1 MRAMTDL
8 TPTEPSPMPPS
19 TAYDVSTDLAAW
31 AGAMGDAMTL
41 AKGLAGTAFVPSHF
55 QGKPADTAVAIMK
68 GAALGLDPVAA
79 LEAIYVISGKPAL
92 YARSMVA
99 LVLARGH
106 EVWTE
111 EADATK
117 VTVKGRRHGSSHV
130 EESTWDVARV
140 RAAGLDRNRQYAAH
154 PEAMLYA
161 RAAADVC
168 RRIAPDVLAGL
179 SYGVEELQEPAVEAA
194 ATIQRKSKPHQK
206 EGEPH
211 E

>member
-1 MRAMTDL
+1 MRAMTDIV
-8 TPTEPSPMPPS
+8 PVEPSPAPAS
-19 TAYDVSTDLAAW
+19 TAYEVSTDLASW

-79 LEAIYVISGKPAL
+79 LESIYVISGKPAL

-111 EADATK
+111 EADATS
-117 VTVKGRRHGSSHV
+117 VTVRGRRHGSSHV

-140 RAAGLDRNRQYAAH
+140 KAAGLDRNRQYAAH

-179 SYGVEELQEPAVEAA
+179 SYGVEELQEPAVEVQ
-194 ATIQRKSKPHQK
+194 ATIQRKTRNKNTQEETS
-206 EGEPH
+206 
-211 E
+211 

>member
-1 MRAMTDL
+1 MRTMTDL

-92 YARSMVA
+92 YARAMVA

-111 EADATK
+111 EADAAT
-117 VTVKGRRHGSSHV
+117 VTVRGRRHGSSHV

-140 RAAGLDRNRQYAAH
+140 KAAGLDRNRQYAAH

-179 SYGVEELQEPAVEAA
+179 SYGVEELQEPAVDAQ
-194 ATIQRKSKPHQK
+194 ATIQRKIRSKNDK
-206 EGEPH
+206 EEMA
-211 E
+211 

>member
-1 MRAMTDL
+1 MRTMTDL
-8 TPTEPSPMPPS
+8 TPTEPSPRPPW

-140 RAAGLDRNRQYAAH
+140 KAAGLDRNRQYAAH

>member
-1 MRAMTDL
+1 
-8 TPTEPSPMPPS
+8 MPPS

-79 LEAIYVISGKPAL
+79 LESIYVISDKPAL

-111 EADATK
+111 EADAAK

-140 RAAGLDRNRQYAAH
+140 KAAGLDRNRQYAAH

-179 SYGVEELQEPAVEAA
+179 SYGVEELQEPAIEAA

>member
-1 MRAMTDL
+1 MTDL

-140 RAAGLDRNRQYAAH
+140 KAAGLDRNRQYAAH

>member
-1 MRAMTDL
+1 MTDL
-8 TPTEPSPMPPS
+8 TPVEPTPTPAS
-19 TAYDVSTDLAAW
+19 TASEVSTDLAAW

-99 LVLARGH
+99 LVLAQGH

-140 RAAGLDRNRQYAAH
+140 KAAGLDRNRQYATH

>member
-1 MRAMTDL
+1 MRTMTDL

-111 EADATK
+111 EADAAT
-117 VTVKGRRHGSSHV
+117 VTVRGRRHGSSHV

-140 RAAGLDRNRQYAAH
+140 KAAGLDRNRQYAAH

-161 RAAADVC
+161 RAATDVC

-179 SYGVEELQEPAVEAA
+179 SYGVEELQEPAVDAQ
-194 ATIQRKSKPHQK
+194 ATIQRKTRSKNDK
-206 EGEPH
+206 EEMA
-211 E
+211 

>member
-1 MRAMTDL
+1 MTDIIPAEP
-8 TPTEPSPMPPS
+8 TPTQS
-19 TAYDVSTDLAAW
+19 TIAYEVSTDLAAW

-41 AKGLAGTAFVPSHF
+41 AKGLAGTAFVPNHF

-79 LEAIYVISGKPAL
+79 LESIYVINGKPAL
-92 YARSMVA
+92 YTRSMVA
-99 LVLARGH
+99 LVLAKGH
-106 EVWTE
+106 EIWTE
-111 EADATK
+111 EADATT
-117 VTVKGRRHGSSHV
+117 VTVKGKRHGSSHV
-130 EESTWDVARV
+130 EESTWDTARV
-140 RAAGLDRNRQYAAH
+140 KAAGLDRNRQYAVH

-194 ATIQRKSKPHQK
+194 ATIQRKTHNKNNK
-206 EGEPH
+206 EETS
-211 E
+211 

>member
-1 MRAMTDL
+1 MRTMTDL

-140 RAAGLDRNRQYAAH
+140 KAAGLDRNRQYAAH

>member
-1 MRAMTDL
+1 
-8 TPTEPSPMPPS
+8 
-19 TAYDVSTDLAAW
+19 
-31 AGAMGDAMTL
+31 MTL

-111 EADATK
+111 EADATR

-140 RAAGLDRNRQYAAH
+140 KAAGLDRNRQYAAH

>member
-1 MRAMTDL
+1 MSDL
-8 TPTEPSPMPPS
+8 TPIEPSPMPPS

-111 EADATK
+111 EADATR

-140 RAAGLDRNRQYAAH
+140 KAAGLDRNRQYAAH

>member
-1 MRAMTDL
+1 MTDIIPAEP
-8 TPTEPSPMPPS
+8 TPAQPT
-19 TAYDVSTDLAAW
+19 TAYEVSTDLAAW

-41 AKGLAGTAFVPSHF
+41 AKGLAGTAFVPNHF

-79 LEAIYVISGKPAL
+79 LESIYVISGKPAL
-92 YARSMVA
+92 YTRSMVA
-99 LVLARGH
+99 LVLAKGH

-111 EADATK
+111 EADATT

-130 EESTWDVARV
+130 EESTWDTARV
-140 RAAGLDRNRQYAAH
+140 KAAGLDRNRQYAAH

-179 SYGVEELQEPAVEAA
+179 SYGVEELQEPAVEAQ
-194 ATIQRKSKPHQK
+194 ATIQRKTHANNSKEK
-206 EGEPH
+206 TA
-211 E
+211 

>member
-1 MRAMTDL
+1 MRTMTDL

-79 LEAIYVISGKPAL
+79 LESIYVISGKPAL

-111 EADATK
+111 EADATS
-117 VTVKGRRHGSSHV
+117 VTVRGRRHGSSHV
-130 EESTWDVARV
+130 EESTWDTSRV
-140 RAAGLDRNRQYAAH
+140 KAAGLDRNRQYAAH

-179 SYGVEELQEPAVEAA
+179 SYGVEELQEPANEVQ
-194 ATIQRKSKPHQK
+194 ATIQRKTRNKNDEK
-206 EGEPH
+206 ETP
-211 E
+211 

>member
-1 MRAMTDL
+1 MRTMTDL
-8 TPTEPSPMPPS
+8 TPTEPSPTPPS

-140 RAAGLDRNRQYAAH
+140 KAAGLDRNRQYAAH

>member
-8 TPTEPSPMPPS
+8 TPTEPTPVPPS
-19 TAYDVSTDLAAW
+19 TAYEVSTDLASW

-79 LEAIYVISGKPAL
+79 LESIYVISGKPAL
-92 YARSMVA
+92 YTRSMVA

-117 VTVKGRRHGSSHV
+117 VTVRGRRHGSSHV
-130 EESTWDVARV
+130 EESTWDAARV
-140 RAAGLDRNRQYAAH
+140 KAAGLDRNRQYAAH

-179 SYGVEELQEPAVEAA
+179 SYGVEELQEPAAEAKT
-194 ATIQRKSKPHQK
+194 TIQRKTHRNDQEETP
-206 EGEPH
+206 
-211 E
+211 

>member
-1 MRAMTDL
+1 MRTMTDL
-8 TPTEPSPMPPS
+8 TPTEPTPTPAS
-19 TAYDVSTDLAAW
+19 TAYEVSTDLASW

-111 EADATK
+111 EADATR

-140 RAAGLDRNRQYAAH
+140 KAAGLDRNRQYAAH

>member
-1 MRAMTDL
+1 MRTMTDL

-79 LEAIYVISGKPAL
+79 LESIYVISGKPAL

-111 EADATK
+111 EADATS
-117 VTVKGRRHGSSHV
+117 VTVRGRRHGSSHV
-130 EESTWDVARV
+130 EEPTWHTSRV
-140 RAAGLDRNRQYAAH
+140 KAAGLDRNRQYAAH

-179 SYGVEELQEPAVEAA
+179 SYGVEELQEPANEVQ
-194 ATIQRKSKPHQK
+194 ATIQRKTRNKNDEK
-206 EGEPH
+206 ETP
-211 E
+211 

>member
-1 MRAMTDL
+1 MRTMTDL

-140 RAAGLDRNRQYAAH
+140 KAAGLDRNRQYAAH

-194 ATIQRKSKPHQK
+194 ATIQRKSEPHQK

>member
-1 MRAMTDL
+1 MRVMTDL
-8 TPTEPSPMPPS
+8 TPAEPSPMPPS

-117 VTVKGRRHGSSHV
+117 VAVKGRRHGSSHV

-140 RAAGLDRNRQYAAH
+140 KAAGLDRNRQYAAH

>member
-1 MRAMTDL
+1 MTDIIPAE
-8 TPTEPSPMPPS
+8 PTATQP
-19 TAYDVSTDLAAW
+19 TIAYEVSTDLAAW

-79 LEAIYVISGKPAL
+79 LESIYVISGKPAL
-92 YARSMVA
+92 YTRTMVA

-106 EVWTE
+106 EIWTE
-111 EADATK
+111 EADATT
-117 VTVKGRRHGSSHV
+117 VTVRGRRHGSSHV
-130 EESTWDVARV
+130 EESTWDTARV
-140 RAAGLDRNRQYAAH
+140 KAAGLDRNRQYAAH

-179 SYGVEELQEPAVEAA
+179 SYGVEELQEPAIEAQ
-194 ATIQRKSKPHQK
+194 ATIQRKTSDKNSKEK
-206 EGEPH
+206 TA
-211 E
+211 

>member
-1 MRAMTDL
+1 MRTMTDL
-8 TPTEPSPMPPS
+8 TPTEPSPTPPS

-140 RAAGLDRNRQYAAH
+140 KAAGLDRNRQYAAH

-179 SYGVEELQEPAVEAA
+179 SYGVEELQETAVEAA

>member
-1 MRAMTDL
+1 MTD
-8 TPTEPSPMPPS
+8 TIPEEPTATQPTS
-19 TAYDVSTDLAAW
+19 AYEVSTDLASW

-41 AKGLAGTAFVPSHF
+41 AKGLAGTAFVPTHF

-79 LEAIYVISGKPAL
+79 LESIYVISGKPAL
-92 YARSMVA
+92 HARSMVA

-106 EVWTE
+106 EIWTE
-111 EADATK
+111 EADAAT

-130 EESTWDVARV
+130 ETSTWDIARV
-140 RAAGLDRNRQYAAH
+140 KAAGLERNRQYQVH

-179 SYGVEELQEPAVEAA
+179 SYGVEELQEPATEAQ
-194 ATIQRKSKPHQK
+194 ATIQRKTHHKNNQEEAS
-206 EGEPH
+206 
-211 E
+211 

>member
-1 MRAMTDL
+1 
-8 TPTEPSPMPPS
+8 MPPS

-41 AKGLAGTAFVPSHF
+41 AKGLAGTAFVPPHF

-79 LEAIYVISGKPAL
+79 LESIYVISGKPAL
-92 YARSMVA
+92 YAKSMVA
-99 LVLARGH
+99 LILARGH

-140 RAAGLDRNRQYAAH
+140 KAAGLDRNRQYAAH

-179 SYGVEELQEPAVEAA
+179 SYGVEELQEPAIEAA
-194 ATIQRKSKPHQK
+194 ATIQRKNKPQQK
-206 EGEPH
+206 EGKPH
-211 E
+211 GQ

>member
-1 MRAMTDL
+1 MRAMTDIV
-8 TPTEPSPMPPS
+8 PAEPSPAFAS
-19 TAYDVSTDLAAW
+19 TAYEVSTDLASW

-79 LEAIYVISGKPAL
+79 LESIYVISGRPAL

-111 EADATK
+111 EADATS
-117 VTVKGRRHGSSHV
+117 VTVRGRRHGSSHV

-140 RAAGLDRNRQYAAH
+140 KAAGLDRNRQYAAH

-179 SYGVEELQEPAVEAA
+179 SYGVEELQEPAVEVQ
-194 ATIQRKSKPHQK
+194 ATIQRKTRNKNDK
-206 EGEPH
+206 EEMS
-211 E
+211 

>member
-1 MRAMTDL
+1 MRTMTDL

-79 LEAIYVISGKPAL
+79 LEAIYVINGKPAL

-111 EADATK
+111 EADAAT
-117 VTVKGRRHGSSHV
+117 VTVRGRRHGSSHV

-140 RAAGLDRNRQYAAH
+140 KAAGLDRNRQYAAH

-161 RAAADVC
+161 RAAANVC

-179 SYGVEELQEPAVEAA
+179 SYGVEELQEPAVDAQ
-194 ATIQRKSKPHQK
+194 ATIQRKTRSKNDK
-206 EGEPH
+206 EEMA
-211 E
+211 

>member
-8 TPTEPSPMPPS
+8 TPTEPAPAS
-19 TAYDVSTDLAAW
+19 TAYEVSTDLAAW

-140 RAAGLDRNRQYAAH
+140 KAGGLDRNRQYAAH

-179 SYGVEELQEPAVEAA
+179 SYGAEELQEPAVEAA

>member
-1 MRAMTDL
+1 MRTMTDL
-8 TPTEPSPMPPS
+8 TPTDPSPMPPS

-140 RAAGLDRNRQYAAH
+140 KTAGLDRNRQYAAH

>member
-1 MRAMTDL
+1 MRTMTDL

-79 LEAIYVISGKPAL
+79 LESIYVISGKPAL

-111 EADATK
+111 EADATR

-140 RAAGLDRNRQYAAH
+140 KAAGLDRNRQYAAH

-161 RAAADVC
+161 RAAADTC

>member
-1 MRAMTDL
+1 MTDL

-140 RAAGLDRNRQYAAH
+140 KAASLDRNRQYAAH

>member
-1 MRAMTDL
+1 MRTMTDL

-19 TAYDVSTDLAAW
+19 TAYEVSTDLAAW

-140 RAAGLDRNRQYAAH
+140 KAAGLDRNRQYAAH

-179 SYGVEELQEPAVEAA
+179 SYGVEELQEPAVEAT

>member
-79 LEAIYVISGKPAL
+79 LESIYVISGKPAL

-140 RAAGLDRNRQYAAH
+140 KAAGLDRNRQYAAH

>member
-1 MRAMTDL
+1 MRTMTDL

-111 EADATK
+111 EADAAT
-117 VTVKGRRHGSSHV
+117 VTVRGRRHGSSHV

-140 RAAGLDRNRQYAAH
+140 KAAGLDRNRQYAAH

-179 SYGVEELQEPAVEAA
+179 SYGVEELQEPAVDAQ
-194 ATIQRKSKPHQK
+194 ATIQRKIRSKNDK
-206 EGEPH
+206 EEMA
-211 E
+211 

>member
-1 MRAMTDL
+1 MRTMTDL
-8 TPTEPSPMPPS
+8 TPAEPSPMPPS

-140 RAAGLDRNRQYAAH
+140 KAAGLDRNRQYAAH

-168 RRIAPDVLAGL
+168 RRVAPDVLAGL

>member
-1 MRAMTDL
+1 MRTMTDL

-111 EADATK
+111 EADAAT
-117 VTVKGRRHGSSHV
+117 VTVRGRRHGSSHV

-140 RAAGLDRNRQYAAH
+140 KAAGLDRNRQYAAH

-179 SYGVEELQEPAVEAA
+179 SYGVEELQEPAVDAQ
-194 ATIQRKSKPHQK
+194 ATIQGKTRSKNDK
-206 EGEPH
+206 EEMA
-211 E
+211 

>member
-1 MRAMTDL
+1 MTDL

-111 EADATK
+111 EADATR

-140 RAAGLDRNRQYAAH
+140 KAAGLDRNRQYAAH

-179 SYGVEELQEPAVEAA
+179 SYGVEELQEPAVEVA